1 MSKFIFFRTPKP
13 KGFSYKPLYYDE
25 SKERIENLKKQL
37 QATGSSGSEEV
48 DREALRIQ
56 LRNNIQRLRHTK
68 PISSSMQN
76 IRLLLI
82 LIALLF
88 LFWYLLKP
96 VINS

>member
-25 SKERIENLKKQL
+25 SKERIEKLKKQL
-37 QATGSSGSEEV
+37 SDAESIDAADV
-48 DREALRIQ
+48 NREALRIE
-56 LRNNIQRLRHTK
+56 LRHNIQRLRNTK
-68 PISSSMQN
+68 PRSASMQN

-82 LIALLF
+82 LMALLF

-96 VINS
+96 VVS

>member
-37 QATGSSGSEEV
+37 NASDSSDSGKV

-56 LRNNIQRLRHTK
+56 LRNNIQRLRSSK
-68 PISSSMQN
+68 PALGTSQN
-76 IRLLLI
+76 FRLLLI
-82 LIALLF
+82 LLVLLS

-96 VINS
+96 VIS